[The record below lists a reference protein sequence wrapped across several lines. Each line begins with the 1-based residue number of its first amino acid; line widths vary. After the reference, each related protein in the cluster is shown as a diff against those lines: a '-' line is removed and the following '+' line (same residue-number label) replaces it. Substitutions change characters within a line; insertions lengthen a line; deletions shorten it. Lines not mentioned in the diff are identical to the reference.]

1 MSLLAHS
8 LHDTSDDMGVVQ
20 VRQSCCHLQD
30 VIRTWA
36 ESKTGSSDGIS
47 AAHAQLKRDFAEAKT
62 KLSTFVMKGDYP
74 SDWVPRGSMTAG
86 GFATVTSA
94 GIDSG
99 YNMGGMNG
107 ACLGASLVAAT
118 SP

>member
-74 SDWVPRGSMTAG
+74 SDWVPRGSIG
-86 GFATVTSA
+86 TVTSA